1 MKWYEIVF
9 LILLLIILSPFLLF
23 IGVIWLIALPFI
35 TIRDYKEYKK
45 SAYYKEFKITYAR
58 NVLYRPN
65 YLFFN
70 YAKETNLPIKY
81 IKQEENALEYFIYNE
96 TIYIFP
102 NFNEL
107 TYNEEKGCFEVVYRK
122 YKEVN
127 LYTLDEY
134 FNKEKLL
141 FKKEPKLPIKLLLS
155 VHYLDLDTIDITKL
169 PKTIRIVGSYDSAFK
184 DEEDFLIKIP
194 YNTKKLY
201 DMMCENEKLGG
212 KFELIDDELIRWTF
226 NDVIYD
232 IDASFDDNTIN
243 VYKNNVF
250 KTHIAE
256 LDPDSYELYE
266 TICKIGEVG
275 NMLVVRKTL
284 GVTHVL
290 YMGVKED
297 YKEEKRR
304 IRLGKTYYFESKKE

>member
-35 TIRDYKEYKK
+35 TIKDYKEYKK

-107 TYNEEKGCFEVVYRK
+107 TYNEEKGCFEVLYRK

-155 VHYLDLDTIDITKL
+155 VHYLDLDTIDLTKL

-194 YNTKKLY
+194 YNTK
-201 DMMCENEKLGG
+201 N
-212 KFELIDDELIRWTF
+212 
-226 NDVIYD
+226 
-232 IDASFDDNTIN
+232 
-243 VYKNNVF
+243 
-250 KTHIAE
+250 
-256 LDPDSYELYE
+256 
-266 TICKIGEVG
+266 
-275 NMLVVRKTL
+275 
-284 GVTHVL
+284 
-290 YMGVKED
+290 YMK
-297 YKEEKRR
+297 
-304 IRLGKTYYFESKKE
+304 